1 MKCCLNIFAVVLIL
15 VLNSCSK
22 DRVLIKEGSA
32 LHISPAINGM
42 TKSLVDDSNVSTKEI
57 GVQITDQA
65 GTQLYDGNSQ
75 YSNLRLIKPA
85 DSWIFDDGAGDS
97 RDVLLNADNA
107 KIYAYY
113 PYTSDPAV
121 FTGTANGAVLMADI
135 PQSHS
140 YGYVQD
146 YLWSAQDKTLP
157 TGGLPINST
166 SSSVQLKMNHALAMV
181 AFVFYKSGYEGTG
194 NITAMEMKSLSAANV
209 FIVNKTGINDLRM
222 KLSNGAFEGGS
233 MVPNLILTD
242 INSNIALTA
251 DPGTDA
257 QTLFNIRNFHMLLI
271 PASIAARED
280 IEFSFDIDGSNYK
293 VGFPGSGALNM
304 TAGNINIITVKLSPK
319 SLSITGVAT
328 WNLVEYEVSSGYDDL
343 WYGMKP
349 VQIGSLLWAPVNEG
363 YDPISKPYGLLYQ
376 WHRKYGQTY
385 DEVPLPNTVYQQVS
399 LIDGNSI
406 DNRNNYYNPNV
417 SPYDWM
423 LIQQG
428 SWDMSFQYN
437 PCPEGWRVPNRF
449 ELQNLL
455 ATGYSYT
462 LNGINGLQGIWV
474 GGNYNTDLDGSI
486 FFPFGGKRDPI
497 TNTISSRDVWGY
509 YWSTHINDAG
519 TSIILMIN
527 KDGGNI
533 GAYMRAYGI
542 SVRCVKDL

>member
-1 MKCCLNIFAVVLIL
+1 MKFCLNIFAVALIL

-22 DRVLIKEGSA
+22 ERIIIKEGSA

-121 FTGTANGAVLMADI
+121 FTGTSDGAVLMADI

-194 NITAMEMKSLSAANV
+194 NITAMEMKSLSVTNV
-209 FIVNKTGINDLRM
+209 FSVNKTGINDLRM

-251 DPGTDA
+251 DPGTDP

-328 WNLVEYEVSSGYDDL
+328 WNLVEYEVGSGYQDI
-343 WYGMKP
+343 WGGFTP
-349 VQIGSLLWAPVNEG
+349 QTINGVTWAPVNAG
-363 YDPISKPYGLLYQ
+363 YDGTHLHGLIYQ
-376 WHRKYGQTY
+376 WHRKYGQNYNESPAPTS
-385 DEVPLPNTVYQQVS
+385 VQGPVS
-399 LIDGNSI
+399 LQVANDELNKSNFYISTSGD
-406 DNRNNYYNPNV
+406 
-417 SPYDWM
+417 YDC
-423 LIQQG
+423 ITPQQ
-428 SWDMSFQYN
+428 SAWSMTSDFN
-437 PCPEGWRVPNRF
+437 PCPAGWRVPTAAEF
-449 ELQNLL
+449 QSLISS
-455 ATGYSYT
+455 GYTYVDVG
-462 LNGINGLQGIWV
+462 LNNQRGYWF
-474 GGNYNTDLDGSI
+474 GGRHNTDRVGSI
-486 FFPFGGKRDPI
+486 FISLSGYRRGSDSSPI
-497 TNTISSRDVWGY
+497 NRNITGY
-509 YWSTHINDAG
+509 YWTMDSDLINARMLQMNSSTVQMN
-519 TSIILMIN
+519 SWS
-527 KDGGNI
+527 
-533 GAYMRAYGI
+533 RANGF
-542 SVRCVKDL
+542 SVRCVKEL